1 MHVQPTVALLGA
13 YHLQGKSSQAGLHA
27 TAVWIACHKF
37 TVDMLASFILHVLQE
52 DERELAA
59 TEQVKQLQAQL
70 KMQAKSYQLV
80 QEAFAIEEKCKRDEL
95 QVVFATGLLCQ
106 LLCTPSFA

>member
-1 MHVQPTVALLGA
+1 M
-13 YHLQGKSSQAGLHA
+13 QGG
-27 TAVWIACHKF
+27 
-37 TVDMLASFILHVLQE
+37 
-52 DERELAA
+52 ERELAA

-70 KMQAKSYQLV
+70 RMQARSYQLV

-95 QVVFATGLLCQ
+95 QVSSATGHGLLCQ